1 MSTQNDGFVGRI
13 ATFGRQAVGN
23 GWTTERFAL
32 LGLLALVLVS
42 FGPQFQVYLFT
53 EFLIIALFAV
63 AFNLL
68 YGYTGLLSF
77 GHAMFFGAGAYGLA
91 IVIRDYQTAI
101 GDIVGTGLAPLAT
114 FVVGGFAGVAL
125 ALLIAIPVGYLSVRL
140 EEIYFALIT
149 LAFGMLFYSLLLQ
162 DPYGLT
168 NGTDGIFV
176 LLGAVELGGT
186 EFRLGGRRTYF
197 YITATVVT
205 ASIYAI
211 WRIVNSPFGTICKAL
226 RESPERAEALG
237 VNVTIHRWMTFI
249 ISALFVG
256 IAGVLIAG
264 FTSVATP
271 NEAHWSMSATPVV
284 ATVIGGASY
293 FGGPIVGA
301 FLFHYVRWAISRFPA
316 LEAYWEL
323 FFGIMLIVV
332 VLYFKQGATGG
343 LAILGAWLRDVQAA
357 YDRGGVSA
365 AASFVGESI
374 TAKARS
380 GRNRITDIVQAYMN
394 YITTLLGA
402 RDGGP
407 DR

>member
-1 MSTQNDGFVGRI
+1 MSTREDGIVGRI
-13 ATFGRQAVGN
+13 GSFGRQAIGN
-23 GWTTERFAL
+23 GWTTERFVL
-32 LGLLALVLVS
+32 LGLLGLALVS
-42 FGPQFQVYLFT
+42 FGPPFQIYLFT

-91 IVIRDYQTAI
+91 IVMRDYQSAVA
-101 GDIVGTGLAPLAT
+101 DVVGTGVAPLAT
-114 FVVGGFAGVAL
+114 FVVGGLAGVLL
-125 ALLIAIPVGYLSVRL
+125 ALVIAIPVGYLSVRL

-168 NGTDGIFV
+168 NGSDGVFV
-176 LLGAVELGGT
+176 LLGVVELGGT
-186 EFRLGGRRTYF
+186 EFRLSGRRTY
-197 YITATVVT
+197 YYLTAAAVAV
-205 ASIYAI
+205 SIYAI

-226 RESPERAEALG
+226 RESPDRAAALG
-237 VNVTIHRWMTFI
+237 VNVTVHRWMTFI
-249 ISALFVG
+249 VSALFVAV
-256 IAGVLIAG
+256 AGVLMAG
-264 FTSVATP
+264 FVSVATP

-301 FLFHYVRWAISRFPA
+301 FIYHYVRWVITQFPT

-332 VLYFKQGATGG
+332 VLYFKQGAAGG
-343 LAILGAWLRDVQAA
+343 LALFGAWLQDVRTA
-357 YDRGGVSA
+357 YDRGGAGEV
-365 AASFVGESI
+365 ASFVGES
-374 TAKARS
+374 ARTKVNEAVTQLVP
-380 GRNRITDIVQAYMN
+380 G
-394 YITTLLGA
+394 GA
-402 RDGGP
+402 NKGGA

>member
-1 MSTQNDGFVGRI
+1 MSTQSDGLVGRI
-13 ATFGRQAVGN
+13 GTFGRQAVSN
-23 GWTTERFAL
+23 GWTTERFVL
-32 LGLLALVLVS
+32 LGLLGLVLVS
-42 FGPQFQVYLFT
+42 FGPPFQVYLFT

-91 IVIRDYQTAI
+91 IVMRDYQTAI
-101 GDIVGTGLAPLAT
+101 ADVVGTGVAPLAT
-114 FVVGGFAGVAL
+114 FVVGGVVGVSL
-125 ALLIAIPVGYLSVRL
+125 ALVIAIPVGYLSVRL

-168 NGTDGIFV
+168 NGSDGVFV
-176 LLGAVELGGT
+176 LLGMVELGGT
-186 EFRLGGRRTYF
+186 EFRLSGRRTY
-197 YITATVVT
+197 YYLTAAVVT
-205 ASIYAI
+205 LSIYGI
-211 WRIVNSPFGTICKAL
+211 WRIVNSPFGTVCKAL
-226 RESPERAEALG
+226 RESPDRAAALG
-237 VNVTIHRWMTFI
+237 VNVSVHRWMTFI
-249 ISALFVG
+249 VSALFVA

-264 FTSVATP
+264 FSSVATP

-284 ATVIGGASY
+284 ATVIGGAGY

-301 FLFHYVRWAISRFPA
+301 FLYHYVRWGISRFPA

-332 VLYFKQGATGG
+332 VLYFKQGAAGG
-343 LAILGAWLRDVQAA
+343 LAMLRMWLQDVKAAHDTGGA
-357 YDRGGVSA
+357 SA
-365 AASFVGESI
+365 ATAFVRKSI
-374 TAKARS
+374 SQKLGNAMSRDS
-380 GRNRITDIVQAYMN
+380 GRSD
-394 YITTLLGA
+394 
-402 RDGGP
+402 DGGI

>member
-1 MSTQNDGFVGRI
+1 MSTQNDGLVDRI
-13 ATFGRQAVGN
+13 GNVGRQAIGN

-32 LGLLALVLVS
+32 LGLLALVVVS
-42 FGPQFQVYLFT
+42 VGPQFQVYLFT

-91 IVIRDYQTAI
+91 IVLRDYQSAI
-101 GDIVGTGLAPLAT
+101 AEIVGTGLAPLAT
-114 FVVGGFAGVAL
+114 FVVGGIAGVAL

-168 NGTDGIFV
+168 NGSDGIFV
-176 LLGAVELGGT
+176 ALGGVELGGT
-186 EFRLGGRRTYF
+186 EFRLAGRRIYY

-205 ASIYAI
+205 ISIYGI

-226 RESPERAEALG
+226 RESPDRAAALG
-237 VNVTIHRWMTFI
+237 INVSVHRWMTFI
-249 ISALFVG
+249 VSALFVS

-264 FTSVATP
+264 FSSVATP

-301 FLFHYVRWAISRFPA
+301 FLYHYVRWGISRFPA

-332 VLYFKQGATGG
+332 VLYFKQGAAGG
-343 LAILGAWLRDVQAA
+343 LAMVGAWLRNVQAA
-357 YDRGGVSA
+357 YDRGGANA
-365 AASFVGESI
+365 ATAFVRESI
-374 TAKARS
+374 GEKLGSMMSRS
-380 GRNRITDIVQAYMN
+380 TTGRSD
-394 YITTLLGA
+394 
-402 RDGGP
+402 DGGT